1 MSFVSPLEG
10 ACVER
15 RQGGAPLSK
24 PESVEQMDAGKCGQ
38 SGWFASAA
46 TQGTEQLPYV
56 LSSASACAV
65 SLSEALEP
73 ALHATVEA
81 LATSAAEAESDL
93 INVCAP
99 PPPR

>member
-1 MSFVSPLEG
+1 MSSVSPLEG

-15 RQGGAPLSK
+15 RQGGASLPR
-24 PESVEQMDAGKCGQ
+24 PELVEQIDAGKCGQ
-38 SGWFASAA
+38 SGRFLSAA

-56 LSSASACAV
+56 LSSASTCAV
-65 SLSEALEP
+65 PLSEALEP

-93 INVCAP
+93 INACAP
-99 PPPR
+99 PPTH